1 MAKGTKF
8 GDLHSSADL
17 QLIQQKIEIGSPA
30 PKTVLVEIPGASG
43 SKDLTEALGVGVAFG
58 DRTLKWTFALYPGAD
73 WVQKRSAVCNAL
85 NGKRMRITPDGEEGW
100 YYDGRITVADHKSEK
115 LLRQI
120 TVSAICKPY
129 RLKAAETTAAVENLS
144 AEFTE
149 IICAI
154 GAMPLVPTI
163 TVAQETI
170 LQWGDYSVA
179 VPAGDSLI
187 PALRMSGAQVIKA
200 KVESGTG
207 SITIKWREGS
217 L

>member
-8 GDLHSSADL
+8 GGLHSSADL

-30 PKTVLVEIPGASG
+30 PKTVLVEIPGANG

-73 WVQKRSAVCNAL
+73 WAQKRSAVCNAM
-85 NGKRMRITPDGEEGW
+85 NGKRMHITPDGEEGW

-120 TVSAICKPY
+120 TVSAVCAPY
-129 RLKAAETTAAVENLS
+129 RLKSTETAVSDENLGT
-144 AEFTE
+144 EFTE
-149 IICAI
+149 LSCAV

-163 TVAQETI
+163 IVAQETV
-170 LQWGDYSVA
+170 LQWGDYSA
-179 VPAGDSLI
+179 AIPAGESLI
-187 PALRMSGAQVIKA
+187 PALRMSGNQVIKA
-200 KVESGTG
+200 KVASGTG